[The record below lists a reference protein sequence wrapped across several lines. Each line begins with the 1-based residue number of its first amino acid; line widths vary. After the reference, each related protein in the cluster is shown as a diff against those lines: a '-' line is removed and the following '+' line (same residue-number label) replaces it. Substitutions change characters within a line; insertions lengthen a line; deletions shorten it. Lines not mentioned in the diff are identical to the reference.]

1 MTDGLARAVSSAL
14 LHRFLT
20 ILIQRCTAMN
30 DNHHECLEN
39 GDAVDISIWENEG
52 GALDR
57 CDMNHHYGRRIEPD
71 GSWTVYHVFTGAP
84 ADMGSRPM
92 GGLSKTDATTRVI
105 MLNAHNAKRRKAA
118 SDRYAVLPV

>member
-1 MTDGLARAVSSAL
+1 
-14 LHRFLT
+14 
-20 ILIQRCTAMN
+20 MN
-30 DNHHECLEN
+30 DNNHKCREN
-39 GDAVDISIWENEG
+39 RDAVDISIWENEG

-92 GGLSKTDATTRVI
+92 AGLSKTDATARMI
-105 MLNAHNAKRRKAA
+105 ILNAHNAKRRIAA
-118 SDRYAVLPV
+118 SLPTDVCSAVLAG